1 MPSLVRRA
9 SVRGSLLASAAIAI
23 TAQLW
28 SPLPARAQEP
38 EPESLPTDARP
49 EERSDE
55 PVAPA
60 AVADTTTPEPSAEAP
75 AAAEPPATAPPTV
88 EPDEASG
95 SRVEISAAPG
105 KGLTVK
111 VSDQFSLNIRARIQV
126 RYQLIIPPEDAEG
139 QRDLGQIVN
148 IGTAR
153 LWLSGNIIV
162 PELLYMIQLA
172 VAGRD
177 FRDGAITPLYDAYLE
192 WRVHRDFNVRVGQ
205 YFVPFDRLRTIRE
218 WALQMCDRPVPV
230 NLFALDRD
238 VGVTFYSD
246 RFLGSPLAWHIGV
259 FGGGGTNFLT
269 RQEPGALVVGRLVLR
284 PLGPIDDDIEGDLM
298 RRKKPGLALGGG
310 YAANFNT
317 NRVRSTTGLIFEGG
331 TTDYFNAAADLVFKW
346 RGFALEAQYISRKAS
361 NDQIISTLEDGS
373 TLTEYTHSGRGWI
386 LQASYVFDPPIEVV
400 GRLSRSYAFPG
411 TDPRFIEEIDNL
423 GQEVGA
429 GLNYYFNFHWL
440 KVQADWIARMPR
452 DFNFERA
459 LHVVHVQV
467 DATF

>member
-1 MPSLVRRA
+1 MRSLIRRA
-9 SVRGSLLASAAIAI
+9 SIRGRLPSSAALLLA
-23 TAQLW
+23 AQLW
-28 SPLPARAQEP
+28 SPLLARSQEP
-38 EPESLPTDARP
+38 APESLPTDASP
-49 EERSDE
+49 EEESE
-55 PVAPA
+55 ELIAPA
-60 AVADTTTPEPSAEAP
+60 ATADATTSEPSAEAP
-75 AAAEPPATAPPTV
+75 APAQPSASATPTKK
-88 EPDEASG
+88 PDEASG

-105 KGLTVK
+105 KGLTVN

-177 FRDGAITPLYDAYLE
+177 FRDGATTPLYDAYLE

-259 FGGGGTNFLT
+259 FGGGGTNVLT

-361 NDQIISTLEDGS
+361 NDEIISTLEDGS

-386 LQASYVFDPPIEVV
+386 SQASYVFDPPIEVV

-459 LHVVHVQV
+459 LHVVHVQL